1 LWFECEGKIKLISKG
16 ADSTMF
22 ERLSDCDE
30 NKNLKE
36 QTEIH
41 LKEFGELVLFI
52 FNHFFSNNQLFIQFS
67 SFYCFLLFMFNFLIN
82 MFVCC

>member
-41 LKEFGELVLFI
+41 LKEFGELVLVLFLNI
-52 FNHFFSNNQLFIQFS
+52 FSLNH
-67 SFYCFLLFMFNFLIN
+67 
-82 MFVCC
+82 